1 MISFPLICSL
11 IVGSSLALMFSNTRT
26 IGIICIVVLTFLFPI
41 PMLIVVL
48 FGVCTYFYKKIFSK

>member
-11 IVGSSLALMFSNTRT
+11 IVGSSLALMFPNTRT
-26 IGIICIVVLTFLFPI
+26 FGIICIVVLTFLFPI

-48 FGVCTYFYKKIFSK
+48 FGVGTYFYRKIFSK